1 VVTRIQEII
10 TAMVIYFITIFILLI
25 AVNRFLENWHF
36 EAFKFFIAGALVF
49 LIAIG
54 WGYVLTALIF
64 APKKKM
70 EDTLSTLSKNIIHE
84 LNIPLATI
92 KANSEMLKK
101 NIQDEKSLKRLG
113 RIDDASVRLK
123 KLYDELVYTID
134 KQMHTIQKQSVAL
147 HTLIEE
153 RVSIFEEQ
161 KRNPFEVDVAPCL
174 IEVDKIGF
182 EQMFDNLI
190 CNAMKYSSKTS
201 PITISLVNDTL
212 SIKDRGVGMTSTQL
226 LRIYERYYQ
235 ADRQKEGEGIGLS
248 LVKAYCDDQN
258 IDIDIQSEKGVGTQI
273 SLHLLIVG

>member
-1 VVTRIQEII
+1 MGICANSFDFCTQKEDGR
-10 TAMVIYFITIFILLI
+10 YLKY
-25 AVNRFLENWHF
+25 LEQ
-36 EAFKFFIAGALVF
+36 
-49 LIAIG
+49 
-54 WGYVLTALIF
+54 
-64 APKKKM
+64 
-70 EDTLSTLSKNIIHE
+70 NIIHE

-101 NIQDEKSLKRLG
+101 NTQDEKSLKRLR
-113 RIDDASVRLK
+113 RIDDASMRLK

-134 KQMHTIQKQSVAL
+134 KQIHTIEAQRFNLKM
-147 HTLIEE
+147 LIEE
-153 RVSIFEEQ
+153 RVSVFEEQ

-190 CNAMKYSSKTS
+190 CNAIKYSSKSS
-201 PITISLVNDTL
+201 PITISLINDTL
-212 SIKDRGVGMTSTQL
+212 SIKDKGVGMTPAQL